1 MENEIK
7 GIFVDTA
14 KKSPFIDI
22 NKASMDVEDEARIRL
37 NKEFSGYY
45 KDNLTSD
52 IVTIE
57 VESAKISKA
66 HFYIYFRIASY
77 VICKNGITVSYQ
89 TVSEEELRT
98 RFKYNRYVQIDREVA
113 FHYLQMS
120 LCWDF
125 LSDIIAGID

>member
-1 MENEIK
+1 MENNEIK
-7 GIFVDTA
+7 GIFVDVDKT
-14 KKSPFIDI
+14 SLD
-22 NKASMDVEDEARIRL
+22 SEDEARIRL

-57 VESAKISKA
+57 VENVRISKS
-66 HFYIYFRIASY
+66 YSSIYFRIASY

-98 RFKYNRYVQIDREVA
+98 RFKYNRYVQIDMEVA
-113 FHYLQMS
+113 FHCLQMS

-125 LSDIIAGID
+125 LSDIMVGID

>member
-1 MENEIK
+1 MKDEIK
-7 GIFVDTA
+7 DVFVDISKT
-14 KKSPFIDI
+14 SID
-22 NKASMDVEDEARIRL
+22 SEDEARIRL

-57 VESAKISKA
+57 VENVRISKA
-66 HFYIYFRIASY
+66 YSSIYFRIASY
-77 VICKNGITVSYQ
+77 AICKNGITVSYQ

-98 RFKYNRYVQIDREVA
+98 RFKYNRYIQIDMEVA
-113 FHYLQMS
+113 FHHLQMS

>member
-1 MENEIK
+1 MKDEIK
-7 GIFVDTA
+7 SVFA
-14 KKSPFIDI
+14 DI
-22 NKASMDVEDEARIRL
+22 NKASIDLEDEARIRL

-57 VESAKISKA
+57 VESIRISKS
-66 HFYIYFRIASY
+66 YSVIYFHIASY
-77 VICKNGITVSYQ
+77 TISKNGITMSSQ

-98 RFKYNRYVQIDREVA
+98 RFKYNRYVQIDMEVA
-113 FHYLQMS
+113 FHCLQMS
-120 LCWDF
+120 RCWNF

>member
-1 MENEIK
+1 MGDEIK
-7 GIFVDTA
+7 GIFVD
-14 KKSPFIDI
+14 ID
-22 NKASMDVEDEARIRL
+22 KTSLALEDEARIRL

-57 VESAKISKA
+57 VENVRISKA
-66 HFYIYFRIASY
+66 YSSIYFRIASY
-77 VICKNGITVSYQ
+77 VICKNDITVSYQ

-113 FHYLQMS
+113 FHCLQMS

-125 LSDIIAGID
+125 LSDIMVGID